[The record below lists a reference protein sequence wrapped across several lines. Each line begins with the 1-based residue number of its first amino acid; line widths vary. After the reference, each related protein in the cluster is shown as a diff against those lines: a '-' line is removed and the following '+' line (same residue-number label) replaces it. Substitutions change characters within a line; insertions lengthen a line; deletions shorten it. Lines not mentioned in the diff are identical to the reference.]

1 MLGLSEV
8 VKNENLG
15 GCTAAEAS
23 PCGVVPEPLSL
34 VGGSAAATPD
44 VFEVAGAKANMLDA
58 DEGLAAEEPERNENA
73 DAGFRSVPAGA
84 ADCPELVKE
93 KGEAD
98 DSGGA
103 SSTVRFCPDGAA
115 ADAEV
120 DVAPNRG
127 AVAAGAKVDVA
138 PNRGAVVAGAEVD
151 VVAPKREVVAVAE
164 VPVAKGLGS
173 EGKAGKPLAEEGD
186 EVENKPD
193 DEAELEV
200 AGASS
205 CFSEAFSVSADAG
218 TISSPAMAEKERAG
232 LPEKENAEGK
242 PPLVSSPAPGFW
254 SRLEA
259 PPRGDVWPKAAPS
272 EEV

>member
-1 MLGLSEV
+1 
-8 VKNENLG
+8 
-15 GCTAAEAS
+15 
-23 PCGVVPEPLSL
+23 L
-34 VGGSAAATPD
+34 VRGSAAATPD
-44 VFEVAGAKANMLDA
+44 VFEVAGAKANMLEA

-103 SSTVRFCPDGAA
+103 SSTVRFCPDGTAA
-115 ADAEV
+115 GAEVDAEP

-138 PNRGAVVAGAEVD
+138 PNRGAVAGAEVD

-164 VPVAKGLGS
+164 VPVAKVKGLGS
-173 EGKAGKPLAEEGD
+173 EGKAGKPLAEEAE

-218 TISSPAMAEKERAG
+218 TLSSPAMAEKERAG